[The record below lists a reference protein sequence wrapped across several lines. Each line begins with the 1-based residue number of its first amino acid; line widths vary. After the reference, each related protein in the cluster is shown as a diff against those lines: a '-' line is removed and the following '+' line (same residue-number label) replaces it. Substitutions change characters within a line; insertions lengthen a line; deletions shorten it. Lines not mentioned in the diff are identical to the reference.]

1 MKKDLPKFVSVKNL
15 IRLFPRDPL
24 LKKNV
29 CNSTGSDERHKK
41 MGSRDG
47 FPFFIFHKFV

>member
-29 CNSTGSDERHKK
+29 CNSKK
-41 MGSRDG
+41 YGTAEGKILNQR
-47 FPFFIFHKFV
+47 K